1 MAAEEGSG
9 NAASA
14 GGSRG
19 AAAMGR
25 VLPMLL
31 VPVPAEAMGQLGS
44 QALTAAGSLQV
55 LSLAP
60 GSRGRGRCC
69 LEGPFWHFIWEDSRN
84 SSTPT
89 DKPKLLA
96 LGENYE
102 LLIYE
107 FNLKDGR
114 CDATILY
121 SYSGEAL
128 QKLIEDQDISKYLQV
143 VFQRI

>member
-1 MAAEEGSG
+1 MEPTGDSREVSGGVTRPSVSRSVHRACPRRNQVPAKVPGSNGRAKMAAEGGSG

-44 QALTAAGSLQV
+44 RAQLHTQQEALGSLTAAGSLQV

-69 LEGPFWHFIWEDSRN
+69 LEGPFW
-84 SSTPT
+84 
-89 DKPKLLA
+89 
-96 LGENYE
+96 
-102 LLIYE
+102 
-107 FNLKDGR
+107 
-114 CDATILY
+114 
-121 SYSGEAL
+121 
-128 QKLIEDQDISKYLQV
+128 Q
-143 VFQRI
+143 